1 MLPCKMNL
9 RKTEDGNYELENFED
24 ESSKENSDACTCF
37 LSIINNFEDVLAE
50 QERGR

>member
-24 ESSKENSDACTCF
+24 ESCDACTCF